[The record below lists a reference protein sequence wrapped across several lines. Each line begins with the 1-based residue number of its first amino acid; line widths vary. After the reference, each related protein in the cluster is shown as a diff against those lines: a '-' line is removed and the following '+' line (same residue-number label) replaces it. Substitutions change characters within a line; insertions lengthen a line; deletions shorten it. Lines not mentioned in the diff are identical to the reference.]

1 MRTDVLV
8 IGAGQAGLA
17 VSNLLTAA
25 EVDHVVLER
34 GRTGERWVSQRWDSL
49 RLLSPNWMTRLPGW
63 SYRGGDPNGFMS
75 AREVAGYLQSYA
87 KSFDAPV
94 VNGAAVH
101 AVDRRHGRY
110 WVASDAGEW
119 SADAVVLATGFCD
132 QSSVPRAGGRLHP
145 SIHQLTAD
153 RYRNPADVPDGG
165 VLVVGASATGAQLA
179 DELAGAGKDV
189 VLAVGRHT
197 RLPRRYRGRD
207 IYWWLDS
214 MGVLDRVSE
223 QHGHDRPATPSLQIV
238 GSDESREIDL
248 PSLVERGIR
257 LAGRVIGVDAGSIA
271 VADDLPATTAAA
283 DMRLAALLQRVDDH
297 AAITSPNQE
306 VGAAHR
312 PRGSTGVRA
321 QFASSVDLPAA
332 GIRSV
337 IWATGYRRRY
347 PWLHVP
353 VLDAAGEIV
362 QTAGRTPAR
371 GLMVVGQYCQTRR
384 SSSSLD
390 GVRYD
395 AAVVVDHLRREILRR
410 TGTSRRAS

>member
-1 MRTDVLV
+1 
-8 IGAGQAGLA
+8 
-17 VSNLLTAA
+17 
-25 EVDHVVLER
+25 
-34 GRTGERWVSQRWDSL
+34 
-49 RLLSPNWMTRLPGW
+49 MTRLPGW

-87 KSFDAPV
+87 RSFYAPV

-110 WVASDAGEW
+110 RVVSDAGEW
-119 SADAVVLATGFCD
+119 SADAVVLAAGFCD
-132 QSSVPRAGGRLHP
+132 QLSVPHAGGRLHP
-145 SIHQLTAD
+145 SIYQLTSD

-179 DELAGAGKDV
+179 DELAGTGKDV
-189 VLAVGRHT
+189 VLSVGRHT

-207 IYWWLDS
+207 IFWWLDS

-223 QHGHDRPATPSLQIV
+223 RHGHDRPATPSLQIV
-238 GSDESREIDL
+238 GSVDGREIDL

-257 LAGRVIGVDAGSIA
+257 LAGRVVGVSAGSIA

-283 DMRLAALLQRVDDH
+283 DMRLAALLQRVDEH
-297 AAITSPNQE
+297 AAITGPNQE
-306 VGAAHR
+306 VGSAHR
-312 PRGSTGVRA
+312 PRESTGVRA
-321 QFASSVDLPAA
+321 QYASTVDLPAA

-337 IWATGYRRRY
+337 IWATGYRRHY
-347 PWLHVP
+347 PWLRVP
-353 VLDAAGEIV
+353 VLDAAGEIM

-371 GLMVVGQYCQTRR
+371 GLMVVGHYRQTRP

-390 GVRYD
+390 GVRWD
-395 AAVVVDHLRREILRR
+395 AAVVVDHLRKEILGR
-410 TGTSRRAS
+410 TGASRRAS